1 VEAGL
6 LGDQTESVCWHYK
19 SIVFWIIGIDI
30 SNSALILNEI
40 AVKVATA
47 KRDPDILLMLI
58 IWLMV
63 SVTT

>member
-1 VEAGL
+1 MEAGL

-19 SIVFWIIGIDI
+19 CIVFRIVGIDI